1 LKLSIITVSLNAS
14 ENIKEAIDT
23 VANQKDVCLEH
34 IIIDGLSSDRTQE
47 IIEKQLKLYSHINY
61 ISEKDFGIY
70 DAINKGIKIAK
81 GNIIGILNADDFY
94 ANNNVLKMVLAE
106 FERNPNIGIIY
117 GNLNYVHKRKSSNVF
132 RNWISKNYYDNF
144 FEDGNDLPHPTMFVR
159 KEVYNKVGLYN
170 ISFKI
175 SSDYEWML
183 RALKVNLIKSKYL
196 PLLLVN
202 MRLGGVSN
210 QSLFNIFKQNLE
222 VLSAWKINN
231 LNPSILVIGK
241 KLLIKVK
248 QIKF

>member
-1 LKLSIITVSLNAS
+1 MKI
-14 ENIKEAIDT
+14 
-23 VANQKDVCLEH
+23 
-34 IIIDGLSSDRTQE
+34 
-47 IIEKQLKLYSHINY
+47 YSHINY

-94 ANNNVLKMVLAE
+94 ANNYVLKRVLAE
-106 FERNPNIGIIY
+106 FERDPNIGIIY
-117 GNLNYVHKRKSSNVF
+117 GNLNYVHKRKPSNVF
-132 RNWISKNYYDNF
+132 RIWISKNYHDNF

-159 KEVYNKVGLYN
+159 KEVYNKIGLYN
-170 ISFKI
+170 IGFKI

-210 QSLFNIFKQNLE
+210 QSLSNIFKQNLE
-222 VLSAWKINN
+222 VLRAWRINN
-231 LNPSILVIGK
+231 LKPSIRVSGK

>member
-1 LKLSIITVSLNAS
+1 MKLSIITVSLNAS

-231 LNPSILVIGK
+231 LNPRILVIGK

>member
-231 LNPSILVIGK
+231 LNPRILVIGK